1 MTPALHFYTDI
12 GLFVG
17 FLGALGLLVN
27 KRHLLLAVLCIE
39 IRFFG
44 FNFLLVA
51 LSPSL
56 DDIIGVVFGLF
67 VLTLAAAESA
77 LALGLLRAYFKVHG
91 NILLREE

>member
-1 MTPALHFYTDI
+1 MIPSLHFYTDL
-12 GLFVG
+12 GLLVG

-27 KRHLLLAVLCIE
+27 KRHLLLAILCIE

-51 LSPSL
+51 RSPSL
-56 DDIIGVVFGLF
+56 DDILGALFGLF

-91 NILLREE
+91 NILLRED